1 MPNLDSLLYQFLV
14 GGLIFF
20 VGIFAALRSQDYSW
34 KNKNDRI
41 LLISMILGF
50 CIYLL
55 SQTIWYLYGLGK
67 L

>member
-1 MPNLDSLLYQFLV
+1 MINLDSLLYQFLV

-20 VGIFAALRSQDYSW
+20 VGIFAALRSKDYSW

-41 LLISMILGF
+41 LLISMISGF
-50 CIYLL
+50 FIYLL
-55 SQTIWYLYGLGK
+55 LQTIWYLYGLGK